1 MGIYDRDYYREQP
14 RSLPTIGGSMVTT
27 LIAINVA
34 AYLLDWASQW
44 RLSTDYL
51 ALRGG
56 LFRVHWQA
64 WELLTYGFVHQPNS
78 VMHILLNMFA
88 LWIFGRDVEGVYG
101 PVEFLRFYLSATVLA
116 GMVWLITDGYW
127 SMPNSIMLGAS
138 GAVMGVMMINVLQ
151 NPRRTLLLN
160 FLIPVPA
167 WLVMALFVAFDVM
180 GTLSP
185 KQDNVAH
192 VSHLAGAAYGF
203 LYYRRGWNLGR
214 LAAPRWLERL
224 SSRRPRL
231 KVHKADTAGPSE
243 AELDRL
249 LEKVGREGEA
259 SLTARERSTLEEF
272 SRRYQRRQRR

>member
-34 AYLLDWASQW
+34 VYLLDWASQW

-64 WELLTYGFVHQPNS
+64 WELLTYGFVHEPDR
-78 VMHILLNMFA
+78 VMHILLNMFG

-116 GMVWLITDGYW
+116 GLVWLITDGYW
-127 SMPNSIMLGAS
+127 SNPNSIMLGAS
-138 GAVMGVMMINVLQ
+138 GAVMGVMMISVLQ

-160 FLIPVPA
+160 FFLPVPA

-185 KQDNVAH
+185 QQDNVAH

-214 LAAPRWLERL
+214 LAPPRWLERL
-224 SSRRPRL
+224 TSRRPRL
-231 KVHKADTAGPSE
+231 KVHQTDPRESSE